1 MKMPAQGAAKSGRP
15 SGSSATTPPDRI
27 PRPYPERQRLR
38 EGKRCIVHKTVNIMK
53 SNHDEA
59 YFIAMCMQVAAH
71 RGGAVS
77 V

>member
-1 MKMPAQGAAKSGRP
+1 
-15 SGSSATTPPDRI
+15 
-27 PRPYPERQRLR
+27 
-38 EGKRCIVHKTVNIMK
+38 VHKTVNIMK